1 MSVSGLCQIC
11 QSRTAEERCTNCGT
25 FACRAHY
32 EQGKGLCADCAA
44 QAQPGRRDDVDINR
58 F

>member
-1 MSVSGLCQIC
+1 MSISGLCQIC
-11 QSRTAEERCTNCGT
+11 ESRPAEQRCRNCGT
-25 FACRAHY
+25 LVCEAHY

-44 QAQPGRRDDVDINR
+44 QAQPDQNEDVDVHR